1 MKILDKFAAR
11 LNSFKIGYRDYW
23 PGKNDINTFDLL
35 TRASKAGINT
45 ANLNFLDNFENI
57 KLQVAGTKI
66 NLPNVKELENGQ
78 KIIIGIRT
86 GSETHLLLRAND
98 QDLNCVIRERENYSP
113 GQEVKLTTDQN

>member
-1 MKILDKFAAR
+1 MNILDKFVAR

-35 TRASKAGINT
+35 TRSSKAGINT
-45 ANLNFLDNFENI
+45 ANLNFPDNFENI

-66 NLPNVKELENGQ
+66 NLPNVKEIENGQ

-98 QDLNCVIRERENYSP
+98 QDLTCGIRERENYSP
-113 GQEVKLTTDQN
+113 GQEVKLTIDQN